1 MKVSKKNIEYL
12 IPMKTIKITIPDTV
26 ELDDKEALMAIAA
39 HLYEKGKLSLGQGAE
54 LVGLSKAAFMENLG
68 DFGVS
73 LFNYSESD
81 LESDV
86 ENAKNYHL

>member
-1 MKVSKKNIEYL
+1 
-12 IPMKTIKITIPDTV
+12 MKTLKIKLPNTV
-26 ELDDKEALMAIAA
+26 EFDDKEALMAIAA
-39 HLYEKGKLSLGQGAE
+39 RLVQKGKLSLGQGAE
-54 LVGLSKAAFMENLG
+54 LVGLTKSAFMESLG